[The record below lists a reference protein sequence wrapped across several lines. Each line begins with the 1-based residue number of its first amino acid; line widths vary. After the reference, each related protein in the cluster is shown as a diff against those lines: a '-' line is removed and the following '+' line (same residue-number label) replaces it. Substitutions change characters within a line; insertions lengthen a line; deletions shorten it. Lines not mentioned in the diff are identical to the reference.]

1 MILRDDFKL
10 SGRSMS
16 RVGTYPDRH
25 ASRFD
30 LKLVLIAPDCEGVR
44 RKCKTHVLRFTWTER
59 HAFKSLQN
67 PHRLRHTRTLEANV
81 SMEDFFARSLAA
93 IRNWGRDC
101 HSRSFSSMKTR
112 MQRGSLQFL
121 TTD

>member
-1 MILRDDFKL
+1 QARSRTLASQPESGSRQSARPEPLSACELIFSRHRRKMILRDDFKL

-67 PHRLRHTRTLEANV
+67 PHRLR
-81 SMEDFFARSLAA
+81 
-93 IRNWGRDC
+93 
-101 HSRSFSSMKTR
+101 
-112 MQRGSLQFL
+112 
-121 TTD
+121 